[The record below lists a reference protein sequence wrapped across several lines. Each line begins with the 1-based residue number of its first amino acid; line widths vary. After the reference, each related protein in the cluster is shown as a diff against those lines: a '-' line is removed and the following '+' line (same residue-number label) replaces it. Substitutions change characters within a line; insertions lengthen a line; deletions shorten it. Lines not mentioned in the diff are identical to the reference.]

1 MVNSFRSSFADLNWA
16 LRTAWQIAPRL
27 TAMYFGASLLR
38 GVLPV
43 LQVIATRYLINE
55 LVAVIGVPDASLSH
69 AGLWLLAL
77 FVVSLLDLITLLLGA
92 RYILKRLEDEL
103 HTSIAAQVMEHAYRL
118 PLNLFENLAF
128 QDTLE
133 RAQQNIALN
142 YTIFLRSFVEAA
154 TGMIQIGLLFAV
166 LLWIE
171 PLMILIALVAI
182 PPYSIIMG
190 VISRRRYDNEFKRA
204 PDRRWT
210 RYFTELML
218 TRDYATEIRFLG
230 IGDIIIGRFRR
241 LVKGFAEENARI
253 EYRALIA
260 GITFAVITISLFFI
274 LFYRVLE
281 RVVSGGLS
289 LGDVA
294 IMGGAIARLSST
306 AETVV
311 AKLGLALERSLHV
324 ANLRSY
330 LAIPTQDEPTDT
342 ATPLKGRIE
351 FRDVSFT
358 YPDSD
363 REVLS
368 HISFVLDEGETVA
381 IVGENGAGKSTIIKL
396 IARIY
401 EPTSGTILL
410 DGHDI
415 RTVYRATIYRTVAF
429 ILQNFGRYEATAA
442 ENIAYGN
449 PEQYLTNMAGVE
461 SLARE
466 LDIHEMIA
474 TMPEGY
480 ATFLG
485 RRFGKYDPS
494 GGQWQQ
500 LAIAR
505 TFARDSNVL
514 ILDEPT
520 ASLDARTEAN
530 VFARFITLS
539 HGRTTLLISHRFT
552 TVSMADRILVLDDG
566 RIVEQ
571 GSHDDLLNR
580 VDGLYAQLY
589 RLHYDKLE
597 R

>member
-1 MVNSFRSSFADLNWA
+1 MVNSLRSSFADLSWA
-16 LRTAWQIAPRL
+16 LRTARHISPRL
-27 TAMYFGASLLR
+27 TAIYFGTSLLR

-43 LQVIATRYLINE
+43 IQVIATRFLINE
-55 LVAVIGVPDASLSH
+55 LVTVIGVPAASLTN
-69 AGLWLLAL
+69 AGFWLLAL

-103 HTSIAAQVMEHAYRL
+103 HLSIAAQVMEHAYRL

-171 PLMILIALVAI
+171 PLMILIALIAI

-241 LVKGFAEENARI
+241 LVTGFARENARI

-260 GITFAVITISLFFI
+260 GITFAVITLSLFFT

-306 AETVV
+306 AESVV

-330 LAIPTQDEPTDT
+330 LAIPAQSDAVES
-342 ATPLKGRIE
+342 AAALRGQVE

-358 YPDSD
+358 YPDSE

-368 HISFVLDEGETVA
+368 NISFVLDEGETVA

-410 DGHDI
+410 DGQDVN
-415 RTVYRATIYRTVAF
+415 TVPRATIYRTIAF

-449 PEQYLTNMAGVE
+449 PEQYLADAAGIE
-461 SLARE
+461 ALARE

-474 TMPEGY
+474 AMPDGY
-480 ATFLG
+480 ATVLG
-485 RRFGKYDPS
+485 KRFGKYDPS

-505 TFARDSNVL
+505 TFARDASVL

-539 HGRTTLLISHRFT
+539 RGRTTLLISHRFT

-571 GSHDDLLNR
+571 GSHAELLKKA
-580 VDGLYAQLY
+580 DGVYAQLY
-589 RLHYDKLE
+589 RLHYDRLE